1 VAPRFP
7 GKVFPALPL
16 YSGAKPS
23 EAAVDH
29 DQDAGS
35 LVRAQAPALRRPS
48 FEEIYRT
55 YFDEVCR
62 WTRIL
67 GGPEAEREDLVQDVF
82 VVVHRRLD
90 EFDGQNVPGWL
101 YQITRRRVRDF
112 RRLRWFRVLLQR
124 TQVEDV
130 VASPAPGP
138 EAALGQQQ
146 ETEKLAAFLGHLL
159 SRLPESQRVAFSL
172 FEIEGYS
179 GEEIAKLQN
188 VPINTVWAR
197 IHKARVKLAASAAR
211 LRRREGL

>member
-16 YSGAKPS
+16 YSGAKPG
-23 EAAVDH
+23 EAAVVD
-29 DQDAGS
+29 DRAAGS
-35 LVRAQAPALRRPS
+35 LVRAHAPALQRPS

-55 YFDEVCR
+55 YFEEVRR
-62 WTRIL
+62 WTRVL

-90 EFDGQNVPGWL
+90 EFDGQNVAGWL

-112 RRLRWFRVLLQR
+112 RRLRWFRVLLHR

-130 VASPAPGP
+130 VPSPSPSP

-146 ETEKLAAFLGHLL
+146 ETEKLAAFLTHLL

-172 FEIEGYS
+172 FEIEGCS

-197 IHKARVKLAASAAR
+197 IHKARVKLAANAAR
-211 LRRREGL
+211 LRRRQGL

>member
-1 VAPRFP
+1 MSPRFP
-7 GKVFPALPL
+7 DKVFPALPL
-16 YSGAKPS
+16 YSGVKPG
-23 EAAVDH
+23 EALVEDH
-29 DQDAGS
+29 SAGP
-35 LVRAQAPALRRPS
+35 LVRARLPTLPRPS

-55 YFDEVCR
+55 YFEEVRR
-62 WTRIL
+62 WTRVL

-82 VVVHRRLD
+82 VVVHRRLA
-90 EFDGQNVPGWL
+90 EFDGQNVAGWL

-112 RRLRWFRVLLQR
+112 RRLRWFRVLLHR

-130 VASPAPGP
+130 VASPSPGP
-138 EAALGQQQ
+138 EATLGQHQ
-146 ETEKLAAFLGHLL
+146 EAEKLAAFLSQLL

-197 IHKARVKLAASAAR
+197 IHKARVKLAASASR
-211 LRRREGL
+211 LRRRQGL